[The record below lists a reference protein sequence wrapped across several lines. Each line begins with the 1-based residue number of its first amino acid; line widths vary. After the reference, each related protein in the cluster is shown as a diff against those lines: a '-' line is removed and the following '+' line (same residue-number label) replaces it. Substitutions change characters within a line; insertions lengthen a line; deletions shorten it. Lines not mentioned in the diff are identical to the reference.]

1 MWLINEFPYLIHG
14 KIKYFLIFEKQQLF
28 WQKKKSGSL
37 WFENTSGRKKKVMQ
51 FFSENS
57 IEEK

>member
-1 MWLINEFPYLIHG
+1 MVNQRISVLNSWKNKVFPDIREAAT
-14 KIKYFLIFEKQQLF
+14 FLAE
-28 WQKKKSGSL
+28 KKSGSL